1 MNDRDPQPEA
11 VEQPSPRRPR
21 QRPRNYLAPA
31 ERHRLFWLFMP
42 PALVA
47 VLAIGWIERTWFRA
61 PEPPPVPQVDTVLRD
76 PLAGDIAADAVLI
89 QPDPEPIVADSDLLG
104 ASTNALEKVRD
115 DTVFREDDR
124 EAWFQIW
131 MTLRSTEQAAL
142 VKSAAPPTSFSEL
155 YGQPRSFRGR
165 LVRIRGTLH
174 RLERVKAPAND
185 YNIEGYWQGWLEP
198 AGGPPSPIVV
208 YFLNLPPGMP
218 EGLSIDERVD
228 VVGYFFKRWAYAA
241 KDTVRTAP
249 LVMAFEPIWKPK
261 ADMRPFFDS
270 IGNVA
275 LITMAALILLTLLAV
290 RLAGRGPPA
299 AEPPAPADLGKALA
313 DVELFSPTEALRKL
327 SAAEQSDPSPSQS
340 IEERPS

>member
-1 MNDRDPQPEA
+1 
-11 VEQPSPRRPR
+11 
-21 QRPRNYLAPA
+21 
-31 ERHRLFWLFMP
+31 MP

-47 VLAIGWIERTWFRA
+47 VLTIGWIERTWFRK
-61 PEPPPVPQVDTVLRD
+61 PEPPPAPQVDTVLRD
-76 PLAGDIAADAVLI
+76 PLAGEIAADAVLI
-89 QPDPEPIVADSDLLG
+89 QPDPEPIATDPELLG
-104 ASTNALEKVRD
+104 ASPSALAKVRD

-142 VKSAAPPTSFSEL
+142 VKSAVPPTSFSEL

-174 RLERVKAPAND
+174 RLERVKAPEND
-185 YNIEGYWQGWLEP
+185 SNIEGYWQGWLEP

-208 YFLNLPPGMP
+208 YFLELPPGMP

-228 VVGYFFKRWAYAA
+228 VIGYFFKRWAYAA

-261 ADMRPFFDS
+261 TDVRPFFDS

-275 LITMAALILLTLLAV
+275 LIAMAALFVLTLLGV
-290 RLAGRGPPA
+290 RLAGRAPPA
-299 AEPPAPADLGKALA
+299 AEPPPPEDLGKALA
-313 DVELFSPTEALRKL
+313 DVELFSPSEALRKL
-327 SAAEQSDPSPSQS
+327 SGS
-340 IEERPS
+340 ERPTASPGSSAENPPS